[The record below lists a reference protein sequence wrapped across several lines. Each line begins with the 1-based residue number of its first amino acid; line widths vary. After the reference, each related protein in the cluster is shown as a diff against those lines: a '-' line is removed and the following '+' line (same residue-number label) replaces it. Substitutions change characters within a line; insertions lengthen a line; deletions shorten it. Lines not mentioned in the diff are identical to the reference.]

1 MRMSKSFVPTLKE
14 NPADATVASHQLLVR
29 AGFMRQLA
37 AGIYSI
43 LPLGQRAIHEITRVV
58 REEMDG
64 IGGQE
69 FYLPALNPREVWEV
83 SGRWTVMGENI
94 FRFKDRKGA
103 DMCLAMTHEEIFT
116 VLARAEV
123 RSYRQLPQTWYQIQ
137 TKFRD
142 EPRPKSGLLRVRQF
156 TMKDSYSFDVDK
168 GGLDKS
174 FEAHRLAYA
183 RIFQRCGLATVQVE
197 AHSGAMGGSGSIE
210 FMVMTDAGE
219 DLIASCKNCGYA
231 ANTEKAESKVETPNR
246 FAPPGAS
253 PDPEEFATPG
263 VVTIE
268 ALAQKPY
275 GVPAEQQL

>member
-29 AGFMRQLA
+29 AGFIRQLA

-64 IGGQE
+64 IGAQE
-69 FYLPALNPREVWEV
+69 FYLPALNPREIWEE
-83 SGRWTVMGENI
+83 SGRWTVMGENM

-103 DMCLAMTHEEIFT
+103 DICLAMTHEEIFT
-116 VLARAEV
+116 SLARAEL
-123 RSYRQLPQTWYQIQ
+123 RSSRQLAQIWYQIQ

-156 TMKDSYSFDVDK
+156 TMKDAYSFDLDLA
-168 GGLDKS
+168 GLDRS
-174 FEAHRLAYA
+174 YEAERLAYE
-183 RIFQRCGLATVQVE
+183 RIFGRCGLAFVAVQ
-197 AHSGAMGGSGSIE
+197 AHSGAMGGTGSQE
-210 FMVMTDAGE
+210 FMVRTDAGE
-219 DLIASCKNCGYA
+219 DLVGACSRCTHA
-231 ANTEKAESKVETPNR
+231 PNTEPRTWRIPAKPDAL
-246 FAPPGAS
+246 APTS
-253 PDPEEFATPG
+253 PERFATPG

-268 ALAQKPY
+268 ALAQAPY
-275 GVPAEQQL
+275 A